1 MALNMNTPN
10 INNINSINNNIAN
23 NNNNVSNNNNNNI
36 RGNHHQQ
43 HQRTQPSS
51 TTTITSLIT
60 KLQQSFS
67 DAMSTQKTTVDRR
80 NFEKT
85 YKNMNKVSGEKRG
98 FSFLFSFNK
107 RRKCIFSS
115 IKKKCQFLVNLVVAN
130 SNHFLFFNLL
140 YSC

>member
-1 MALNMNTPN
+1 MNTPN

-23 NNNNVSNNNNNNI
+23 NVSNNNNNNI
-36 RGNHHQQ
+36 RANQ
-43 HQRTQPSS
+43 HQRSQPSS

-85 YKNMNKVSGEKRG
+85 YKNMNKVSGEKQG
-98 FSFLFSFNK
+98 IFFSFFCFVLKEVHFFLLFWF
-107 RRKCIFSS
+107 
-115 IKKKCQFLVNLVVAN
+115 
-130 SNHFLFFNLL
+130 
-140 YSC
+140 